1 MEKRVQNRLRVI
13 VGLLIISS
21 VGIYLI
27 LSNLEDN
34 IVFFYPPS
42 NLDQTK
48 IEQITKSGNKIRV
61 GGLVREN
68 SITVLAPNKI
78 RFIIT
83 DYKSDLTVEYTGILP
98 ALFREKQGIVAEGTI
113 EDNIFIAIKLLTK
126 HDENYIPPEIK
137 DIVID
142 KTSYELGD

>member
-68 SITVLAPNKI
+68 SITVSL
-78 RFIIT
+78 
-83 DYKSDLTVEYTGILP
+83 
-98 ALFREKQGIVAEGTI
+98 
-113 EDNIFIAIKLLTK
+113 
-126 HDENYIPPEIK
+126 
-137 DIVID
+137 
-142 KTSYELGD
+142 